1 VRNMAAEFCLQDIS
15 FMLVRFFLH
24 AVNLR
29 HGTDGF
35 TSPPKEVVL
44 RILSPLKIRRP
55 RPGFNPRN
63 LRPVASTILLD
74 HRGRQGPLTQF
85 SIPGEVEV
93 QKKGKSRLG

>member
-1 VRNMAAEFCLQDIS
+1 MAAEIFPRSIC

-44 RILSPLKIRRP
+44 RIFVTLKNPSSSARFEPANLGSRGKHATTRP
-55 RPGFNPRN
+55 PRAMGEIFNMIIP
-63 LRPVASTILLD
+63 D
-74 HRGRQGPLTQF
+74 RQARIKVP
-85 SIPGEVEV
+85 
-93 QKKGKSRLG
+93 